1 MTKLSLTDELNRQIK
16 EELKGILEPNKTQ
29 EIMMQQ
35 KYGLM
40 RPLLTE
46 EELTICNGTADLPRS
61 CVRYMFPVQRKVC

>member
-1 MTKLSLTDELNRQIK
+1 MTALSLIEELNRQIK
-16 EELKGILEPNKTQ
+16 EELKGSGILEPNRQQ

-46 EELTICNGTADLPRS
+46 EELTICLPILGGGKTPWPS
-61 CVRYMFPVQRKVC
+61 LS